1 MLAFMTVLR
10 SHNGLGCYG
19 VRCRTMKWLFLL
31 VLASWKQILCKL
43 LGWKCDNSLVF
54 CFIQFMVKNCNYFI
68 TIKKVTSVL
77 GFHLFQLFF
86 FPFLFSGQFH
96 EFKSNL
102 PVISGSWGWFSCVF
116 VSIYSFPC
124 YVHLSNILL
133 TWGMEAILK
142 CHCCIA
148 VLACPFSKN
157 LTSLLLNFW

>member
-1 MLAFMTVLR
+1 MVWDAEQWNNCF
-10 SHNGLGCYG
+10 S
-19 VRCRTMKWLFLL
+19 

-54 CFIQFMVKNCNYFI
+54 CFIWFMVKNRNYFI
-68 TIKKVTSVL
+68 TIKKWHLSVL
-77 GFHLFQLFF
+77 GFLLFKLF
-86 FPFLFSGQFH
+86 FPFIFSGQFH

-124 YVHLSNILL
+124 YVHLSSTLL
-133 TWGMEAILK
+133 TWGMKEIFK
-142 CHCCIA
+142 CPCCIA
-148 VLACPFSKN
+148 VLACSFSKS